1 MARRG
6 DPLADHVG
14 IGVDDDGH
22 APRIRADLRDEGRG
36 VTGRAPDRDR
46 SPRGG
51 EAVDLPA
58 QVRERVA
65 ARAPEGLRGA
75 RVLHLRLSAAEPHE
89 RVEHVLL
96 VAVADPLLDD
106 AAPREH
112 AHQRGR
118 REVRHVLGREVER
131 ARGLERAVE
140 ARHLERDDGLDVRA
154 RGGER
159 QLLEEAE
166 RVRQVLHHVPGDDE
180 VGRDLRQR
188 ARRDEALAPQ
198 LHLRVRRL
206 GDAMRIEA
214 DVPAGRP
221 RLGERCKE
229 FGVAVADLDDDRAR
243 GQARERLVTE
253 RAHVLAPSRRAAERA
268 ARLPGVLT
276 GGRDPRRDGRR
287 PGRPPPA
294 PDPPSRGDAS
304 CLGRSECC
312 VQTGDQSRI

>member
-1 MARRG
+1 M
-6 DPLADHVG
+6 
-14 IGVDDDGH
+14 
-22 APRIRADLRDEGRG
+22 
-36 VTGRAPDRDR
+36 
-46 SPRGG
+46 
-51 EAVDLPA
+51 
-58 QVRERVA
+58 
-65 ARAPEGLRGA
+65 
-75 RVLHLRLSAAEPHE
+75 
-89 RVEHVLL
+89 
-96 VAVADPLLDD
+96 AVADPLLDD

-276 GGRDPRRDGRR
+276 GGRDRRHVEDMPAIDAADRVDARAVDVAVEERDRDVMGADRAGHRPHQIRRLVETLHAWGEASAACKPGTRAGSSGRVGREPSGRVAPRVARR
-287 PGRPPPA
+287 HDACQPGTLCLVA
-294 PDPPSRGDAS
+294 PVFAGLR
-304 CLGRSECC
+304 
-312 VQTGDQSRI
+312 